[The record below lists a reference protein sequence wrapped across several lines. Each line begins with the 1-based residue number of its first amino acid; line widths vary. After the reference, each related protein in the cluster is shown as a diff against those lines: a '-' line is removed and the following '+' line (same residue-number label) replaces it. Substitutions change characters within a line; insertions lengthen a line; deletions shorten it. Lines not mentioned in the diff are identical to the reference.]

1 MTTRMRTRGSAART
15 AAALLAAAGLVATGT
30 PAGAAATARA
40 TTFLVRPGQSI
51 QAAID
56 AAPAGST
63 VLIGEGSYR
72 ENLLIERPVTLR
84 GRGHVLLEP
93 PAVQLPNV
101 CTESPNQGTVTW
113 AACIVG
119 ELGPPDEHGV
129 PTVVTPLPDVTV
141 AGIHVRGFVEGLVAL
156 GTHHLTFDAVEIDR
170 SGDAGINIVRS
181 TDATIRASSLH
192 GNHNF
197 AVKVSIGDGIT
208 VVGNRIV
215 DTSDGNGQGLN
226 ISQYRNVVVRSNRVS
241 GNCTGVMVVD
251 VVVPGTTRDVVVRG
265 NDVSD
270 NSRYCPG
277 QGIPS
282 ASGNGI
288 VLGGVAGALVSD
300 NRVLRNTPS
309 PDPAT
314 GLPADLAL
322 GGIALFDSTAFGGSA
337 PVANV
342 VRNNLALHNQPYD
355 VASDGTGSDN
365 VLRHNLCRTTNTPGA
380 CG

>member
-1 MTTRMRTRGSAART
+1 MTRPTRTRTFAART
-15 AAALLAAAGLVATGT
+15 AAVLVAGAGLLAAATPAAAAASTGT
-30 PAGAAATARA
+30 
-40 TTFLVRPGQSI
+40 FVVRPGESI

-56 AAPAGST
+56 AAPPGST
-63 VLIGEGSYR
+63 VLISQGAYR
-72 ENLLIERPVTLR
+72 ENLLIERPITLR

-93 PAVQLPNV
+93 PAVQVPNV

-156 GTHHLTFDAVEIDR
+156 GTHRLRLDAVEIDR
-170 SGDAGINIVRS
+170 TGDAGINIVRS
-181 TDATIRASSLH
+181 TNATIRGSRLH

-197 AVKVSIGDGIT
+197 AIKVSIGDGII
-208 VVGNRIV
+208 VAGNRIEN
-215 DTSDGNGQGLN
+215 TSDGNGQGLN
-226 ISQYRNVVVRSNRVS
+226 ISQYRNVVVHSNRVS
-241 GNCTGVMVVD
+241 GNCTGIMVVD
-251 VVVPGTTRDVVVRG
+251 VVVPGSTRNVTVRG
-265 NDVSD
+265 NDVRD

-288 VLGGVAGALVSD
+288 VLGGVTGALVSG
-300 NRVLRNTPS
+300 NRVVHNTPS
-309 PDPAT
+309 ADPAT
-314 GLPADLAL
+314 GLPADLTL

-337 PVANV
+337 PVNNVVAKNTAHRNLPYDISSDGSGSNNV
-342 VRNNLALHNQPYD
+342 VR
-355 VASDGTGSDN
+355 DN
-365 VLRHNLCRTTNTPGA
+365 ICTTTNIPGA